1 MDECYGRTGTVLH
14 IDLTTGAATPEHP
27 DGTVYERFLG
37 GRGLAGHYLHP
48 FVDREYTDP
57 DLPLLLFTGPLT
69 GTESP
74 TSGRGTILSRSPL
87 TGAVCD
93 GSIGGGLPTRL
104 KKAGY
109 DGLVITGRAPAPC
122 GIEIDDNEV
131 RVVETS
137 LWGQDTDAV
146 LHALERRL
154 PEDTSLACIGPAA
167 ENGSLLAS
175 VAVDHRHGGVRGGLG
190 LVWAA
195 KNLKYLTVRGTGEV
209 RVHDPAALVEAREA
223 IVRLTMAS
231 PVLMGGHGFSHWGTG
246 ALFDLINSRRML
258 PTDNFRKTW
267 FDQGA
272 EVNAAALARLYKP
285 RDHGCLGCHIRCRKI
300 ALDGRSLPGFE
311 TMAHFTA
318 DVGNADPEAA
328 MEAADLC
335 GRLGLDPVSA
345 ASTLACLREITG
357 KDYTDKTLISTLRAM
372 AEGGDLAAGALNL
385 AQACGRP
392 ETAMTVKGLELP
404 AFDPRGGYGLALAYA
419 VSTRGGCH
427 QRAYP
432 ISHEVLR
439 KPVATDR
446 FTFSGKARIIK
457 LAEDAIAACDSM
469 NACRLIFLAAGLEEY
484 AKALT
489 AVTGKDWSV
498 QSLLEV
504 GERTTVNERR
514 MNAENGFDSTDDDLP
529 ERFFTEP
536 GTSGGGVDVPPID
549 REKFL
554 AARRNYYW
562 VRGLDEN
569 GDPTADTLQRLGL
582 DR

>member
-1 MDECYGRTGTVLH
+1 MSECFGRTGTVLH
-14 IDLTTGAATPEHP
+14 IDLTTGTATDEHP
-27 DGTVYERFLG
+27 DDAVYERFIG
-37 GRGLAGHYLHP
+37 GRGLAGHYLSP
-48 FVDREYTDP
+48 FADRDHTDP

-74 TSGRGTILSRSPL
+74 TSGRGSIVSRSPL
-87 TGAVCD
+87 TGTVCD

-109 DGLVITGRAPAPC
+109 DGLVITGRSQTPC
-122 GIEIDDNEV
+122 GIEIDDDTV

-137 LWGQDTDAV
+137 LWGRDTDAV
-146 LHALERRL
+146 LHELEQRL

-167 ENGSLLAS
+167 ENGSPLGS

-195 KNLKYLTVRGTGEV
+195 KNLKYLTVRGSGQV
-209 RVHDPAALVEAREA
+209 RVHDPEALDEAREA
-223 IVRLTMAS
+223 IIRLTMAS
-231 PVLMGGHGFSHWGTG
+231 PVLMGRHGFSHWGTG

-258 PTDNFRKTW
+258 PTDNFTKTW
-267 FDQGA
+267 FEHGGA
-272 EVNAAALARLYKP
+272 VDAPSLTALYKP
-285 RDHGCLGCHIRCRKI
+285 RDHGCLGCHIHCRKI
-300 ALDGRSLPGFE
+300 ARDGRSLPGFE
-311 TMAHFTA
+311 AMAHFTA
-318 DVGNADPEAA
+318 LIGNADPEAA
-328 MEAADLC
+328 MEGVDLC
-335 GRLGLDPVSA
+335 GRLGLDPISA
-345 ASTLACLREITG
+345 GSTLACLREITG
-357 KDYTDKTLISTLRAM
+357 KDYTDKTLLSTLRAM
-372 AEGGDLAAGALNL
+372 AEGGDLALGALNL
-385 AQACGRP
+385 ARACGRP

-457 LAEDAIAACDSM
+457 LAEDAIAACDAM

-484 AKALT
+484 AKAMT
-489 AVTGKDWSV
+489 AVTGRDWSV

-514 MNAENGFDSTDDDLP
+514 MNAENGFTASDDDLP

-536 GTSGGGVDVPPID
+536 GRSGGGVTVPPID
-549 REKFL
+549 REAFL
-554 AARRNYYW
+554 QARHNYYV

-569 GDPTADTLQRLGL
+569 GDPTMETLQRLGL